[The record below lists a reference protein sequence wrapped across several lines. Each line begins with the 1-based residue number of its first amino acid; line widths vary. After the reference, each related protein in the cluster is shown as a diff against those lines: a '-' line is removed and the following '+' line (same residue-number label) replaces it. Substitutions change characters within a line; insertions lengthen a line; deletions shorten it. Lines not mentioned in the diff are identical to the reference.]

1 MSFSFRKKILVSLW
15 LTFWSNCGNEWLCK
29 AAHYLYVDLHVI
41 SAENVEIL
49 CKMLDGAGTC
59 WWRTPRIYHRRP
71 GIFRHWQYK
80 SQFLLNNRPEIVDS
94 MVGCGLEKAMRIWA
108 IQKIQKNIWK
118 LHYFERMKQ
127 IFSIKMSV
135 YDEAS
140 GNWKYAHHCYIYGC
154 TYHAFRIE
162 CPNPVAL
169 LIHFSQDRKIILH
182 FTWFP

>member
-1 MSFSFRKKILVSLW
+1 MSFSFRKKIFVSVR

-71 GIFRHWQYK
+71 WIFRHWQYK

-94 MVGCGLEKAMRIWA
+94 MVGCGLKMPMPMRIWA
-108 IQKIQKNIWK
+108 IQKIQKIYENYIILNGWNRYLVSK
-118 LHYFERMKQ
+118 CPFMMKQ
-127 IFSIKMSV
+127 AATESTHIIVTFM
-135 YDEAS
+135 
-140 GNWKYAHHCYIYGC
+140 
-154 TYHAFRIE
+154 
-162 CPNPVAL
+162 VAP
-169 LIHFSQDRKIILH
+169 IMHFA
-182 FTWFP
+182 